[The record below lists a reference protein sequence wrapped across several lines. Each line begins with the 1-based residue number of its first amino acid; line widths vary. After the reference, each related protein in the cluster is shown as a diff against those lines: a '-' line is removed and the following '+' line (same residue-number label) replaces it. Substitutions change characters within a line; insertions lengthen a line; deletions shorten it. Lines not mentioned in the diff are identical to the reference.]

1 MGTTLA
7 RRIRRIGLFR
17 TLVHETR
24 LVTDEQGKEIELDV
38 QVPVTKREKMTIE
51 ELTSRRDTMI
61 AEWRAKRKKKAA

>member
-7 RRIRRIGLFR
+7 RRIRRIGLVR

-38 QVPVTKREKMTIE
+38 QVPVTKREKLTIE
-51 ELTSRRDTMI
+51 ELIAWRDIII
-61 AEWRAKRKKKAA
+61 AEWRANRKKKAA